1 MSLEPN
7 DRKSAFATGVC
18 VLLHFELSP
27 FGAAAIL
34 IVISATLGW
43 FNHRFFKLPGTVAMT
58 LMGAVASL
66 AVIGV
71 DAVLPQSRVSEA
83 VNGFL
88 NDIDFHET
96 LMNGMLSFLLF
107 AGALHVDIDYLR
119 KGRWQI
125 AILSTIGVVASTLMV
140 GGGLWLLT
148 RMVGIEIPLIWCFV
162 FGAIVSPT
170 DPVAVMGVL
179 KTARVPPTLQ
189 ATIAGE
195 SLFNDGVGVVIFSIL
210 LATAVS
216 GEAFSFVHA
225 GELFLIEALGGA
237 LLGGVIGWIAYRA
250 MKAID
255 DYSVEVMITLAA
267 VMGGYAIAMAL
278 HISGPVAM
286 AVAGLIIGNHGV
298 SFAMSDVTKDYVIK
312 FWALI
317 DEVLNAVL
325 FLLIGLEAVVL
336 ADRIGLLGLGLLT
349 IPLVLVARA
358 LSVGVPLLFWRS
370 LLPFKLA
377 FPVMTWGGLRGG
389 ISIALALSLPGGPMK
404 DILVAA
410 TYMVVLFSVVA
421 QGGTIGALVRRWSGR
436 MVTEAEQTRPNP

>member
-1 MSLEPN
+1 MIQ
-7 DRKSAFATGVC
+7 
-18 VLLHFELSP
+18 FELSP
-27 FGAAAIL
+27 FDAASIL
-34 IVISATLGW
+34 IVLSATLGW

-58 LMGAVASL
+58 LMGAVASIV
-66 AVIGV
+66 VILI
-71 DAVLPQSRVSEA
+71 DAVLPGSRVSGA
-83 VNGFL
+83 VTGFL
-88 NDIDFHET
+88 KDIDFYET

-119 KGRWQI
+119 KGRRQI
-125 AILSTIGVVASTLMV
+125 AILSTIGVVASTLMI
-140 GGGLWLLT
+140 GGGLWVLSGI
-148 RMVGIEIPLIWCFV
+148 VGIAVPLIWCLV

-179 KTARVPPTLQ
+179 KTAKVPPTLQ

-195 SLFNDGVGVVIFSIL
+195 SLFNDGVGVVVFSIL

-216 GEAFSFVHA
+216 GETFSFVHA
-225 GELFLIEALGGA
+225 GELFLIEAVGGA
-237 LLGGVIGWIAYRA
+237 VLGGVIGWIAYRA

-255 DYSVEVMITLAA
+255 DYSVEVMVTLAT
-267 VMGGYAIAMAL
+267 VMGGHAVAHAL

-286 AVAGLIIGNHGV
+286 AVAGLIVGNQGV
-298 SFAMSDVTKDYVIK
+298 RHAMSETTKDYVLK

-317 DEVLNAVL
+317 DEILNAVL

-336 ADRIGLLGLGLLT
+336 ADRLGLLGLGLLT

-358 LSVGVPLLFWRS
+358 VSVGVPLLFWRK
-370 LLPFKLA
+370 LLPFRLA

-404 DILVAA
+404 DVLVAA
-410 TYMVVLFSVVA
+410 TYVVVLFSVVA
-421 QGGTIGALVRRWSGR
+421 QGGTIGGLVKRWARRLDAATG
-436 MVTEAEQTRPNP
+436 

>member
-1 MSLEPN
+1 MPN
-7 DRKSAFATGVC
+7 
-18 VLLHFELSP
+18 LELSP
-27 FGAAAIL
+27 FDAAAIL
-34 IVISATLGW
+34 IVLSAVLGW
-43 FNHRFFKLPGTVAMT
+43 VNHRFLKLPGTVAMT
-58 LMGAVASL
+58 LMGAVASIVV
-66 AVIGV
+66 VIV
-71 DAVLPQSRVSEA
+71 DALMPGSRVSGVVTE
-83 VNGFL
+83 FL

-107 AGALHVDIDYLR
+107 AGALHVDLDHLK

-125 AILSTIGVVASTLMV
+125 ASLSTIGVVASVLMV
-140 GGGLWLLT
+140 GGGLYALSRLT
-148 RMVGIEIPLIWCFV
+148 GIDVPLIWCFV

-210 LATAVS
+210 LASAV
-216 GEAFSFVHA
+216 GGDAFSLFHA
-225 GELFLIEALGGA
+225 GELFLVEALGGA
-237 LLGGVIGWIAYRA
+237 LLGGLIGWIGYRA

-255 DYSVEVMITLAA
+255 DYSVEVMVTLGV
-267 VMGGYAIAMAL
+267 VMGGYALAHAL

-298 SFAMSDVTKDYVIK
+298 SFAMSDQTKDYVLK

-336 ADRIGLLGLGLLT
+336 ADRLGLLGLGLLT

-358 LSVGVPLLFWRS
+358 LSVGVPLLFWRD
-370 LLPFKLA
+370 LLPFRLA
-377 FPVMTWGGLRGG
+377 FPIMTWGGLRGG
-389 ISIALALSLPGGPMK
+389 ISIALALSLPPGPMK

-410 TYMVVLFSVVA
+410 TYVVVLFSVLV
-421 QGGTIGALVRRWSGR
+421 QGGSIGGLVKRWSNR
-436 MVTEAEQTRPNP
+436 

>member
-1 MSLEPN
+1 MS
-7 DRKSAFATGVC
+7 
-18 VLLHFELSP
+18 HFELSP
-27 FGAAAIL
+27 FDAAAIL
-34 IVISATLGW
+34 IVISAALAW
-43 FNHRFFKLPGTVAMT
+43 INHRYLKLPGTVAMT
-58 LMGAVASL
+58 LMGALASI

-71 DAVLPQSRVSEA
+71 DAILPGSRMSQTVSGLLE
-83 VNGFL
+83 
-88 NDIDFHET
+88 DIDFHET

-107 AGALHVDIDYLR
+107 AGALHVDIDHLR

-125 AILSTIGVVASTLMV
+125 GILSTIGVVVSTLIV
-140 GGGLWLLT
+140 GSGLYVLT
-148 RMVGIEIPLIWCFV
+148 HLMGIAVPFIWCLV

-179 KTARVPPTLQ
+179 KTTKVPPTLQ

-210 LATAVS
+210 LASAVS
-216 GEAFSFVHA
+216 GEAFSVVHA
-225 GELFLIEALGGA
+225 GEMFLIEALGGA
-237 LLGGVIGWIAYRA
+237 VLGAVVGWIAYRA

-255 DYSVEVMITLAA
+255 DYLVEVMVTLAT
-267 VMGGYAIAMAL
+267 VMGGYALAHAL

-298 SFAMSDVTKDYVIK
+298 SYAMSATTRDYLLK

-336 ADRIGLLGLGLLT
+336 ADRLGLLGLGLLT
-349 IPLVLVARA
+349 IPLVLVARG
-358 LSVGVPLLFWRS
+358 LSVGVPLLFWRN

-404 DILVAA
+404 DVLVAA
-410 TYMVVLFSVVA
+410 TYVVVLFSVVV
-421 QGGTIGALVRRWSGR
+421 QGSTIGGRVKRWSARVETG
-436 MVTEAEQTRPNP
+436 